1 MFSKIQVKLIL
12 LILLVIG
19 VLLAGVL
26 LIITRTV
33 ESEIIGKVR
42 ADFKKSQATFEVI
55 QKQNYDRLVESSL
68 ILSDQPVL
76 KETISLVN
84 DPKNR
89 LADVSNTVAVT
100 VSDLS
105 NSVKADLVM
114 VTDKN
119 GLLLSSLM
127 DPGRYGD
134 TLSHLPFISK
144 SLTGSDPELN
154 PEFIDLWFSEKLYQ
168 VVSVPALTDNYQS
181 VVGTLTL
188 GTIIGQREA
197 DTLKYITGF
206 DVSFLNDTVL
216 IASTLRKGDQFLM
229 MDQIL
234 KNRDWMKSVDSTME
248 STSVFDLS
256 MTSDKFFNVAAPIGK
271 GAHAFY
277 VLSSPH
283 QTQLAVIRNIERF
296 ILVTGGI
303 SLLLA
308 VLVTIFLGTSI
319 TRPIKA
325 LSAGVERIKTGNYD
339 ISIPVSTR
347 DELGVLTTAF
357 NEMAVGLKERFH
369 LLRYV
374 GSHTKEMIGQT
385 STTEADFVGQRVEV
399 TVLFSDIRGFTAYS
413 EKITPEEVI
422 GMLNQYLS
430 VQAELVEKYKG
441 SVDKF
446 VGDEM
451 VAIFLNDGQEN
462 RAVSCAAEIV
472 RKTREL
478 NQNNEKPIGIGIG
491 INTGQVVL
499 GNMGS
504 SSRLDYTVIGANVNL
519 GARLCSAAKP
529 GQILITDSTRK
540 HLPETFRIN
549 PLEPVQFKGFSEAI
563 QVYEVLI

>member
-42 ADFKKSQATFEVI
+42 SDFKKSQATFEVI

-134 TLSHLPFISK
+134 TLSHLPFIAK

-154 PEFIDLWFSEKLYQ
+154 PDFIDLWFSEKLYQ

-234 KNRDWMKSVDSTME
+234 KNRDWMRSVDSTME

-256 MTSDKFFNVAAPIGK
+256 LTSDKFFNVAAPIGK

-325 LSAGVERIKTGNYD
+325 LSAGVDRIKTGNYD

-504 SSRLDYTVIGANVNL
+504 SNRLDYTVIGANVNL

-529 GQILITDSTRK
+529 GQILITDSTKK

-549 PLEPVQFKGFSEAI
+549 SLEPVQFKGFSEAI
-563 QVYEVLI
+563 QVYEVLT

>member
-144 SLTGSDPELN
+144 SLTGSDQELN